1 MNLSNTVLP
10 ALERLQPHSVLAAG
24 ALGVALALS
33 PLFAQASNNDSK
45 ATATQDQQQKG
56 KESDQKSSADTKAAD
71 KAPNDLVS
79 CKRDADGMRGPERSR
94 FMTACLRER
103 K

>member
-1 MNLSNTVLP
+1 MNLFNTVLP
-10 ALERLQPHSVLAAG
+10 ALERMRPGTVLAAG
-24 ALGVALALS
+24 ALAAGLALS
-33 PLFAQASNNDSK
+33 PLCAQASNNDSK
-45 ATATQDQQQKG
+45 AAQVEQKG